1 MIELTINMHSYRYYY
16 VLLSLIAFLGFGNV
30 AHAQIQIGDDLS
42 EIDYSRPQKYEIG
55 GIVVE
60 GAKYVDASMLS
71 MIAGLRTGETISIP
85 GDEISSG
92 IRKIWEQG
100 MFEDV
105 AVNVTDFVGNKVF
118 LQIVIKEKPRVSKF
132 SFKGIKKSEADE
144 IRNKINLSRGDI
156 ATDHLLTKTTRI
168 IEDYYFNKGYLNV
181 DIDIQQEADTT
192 RESYVNMLINID
204 KGQKVK
210 IGEINVIGNENLTDG
225 QVLVA
230 MKETKQRGHFDP
242 LNPLGPLIVN
252 TVADLVTLHPL
263 RAITGVEE
271 YFYDNYRPRIFKAS
285 KYLEKNYE
293 DDKKLIVEKYNAKG
307 YRDARIV
314 RDSVYRIDDKNLG
327 IDLVIDEG
335 NKYHYRSI
343 SWTGNT
349 KYSDETLNSILGI
362 KPGDVYNKE
371 LLDKNLTYS
380 ETTLDISSL
389 YMDDGYLFFRV
400 DPVEVAVENDSIDLE
415 IRLNEGKQARI
426 SNISLAG
433 NTKTYDHVVLREL
446 YTRPGQL
453 FSRSDVVRSVRE
465 LATLGFFNQESI
477 NPDVQPNPSDNTVDI
492 NYSVEEAAADQ
503 IRFSAGF
510 AAGYLML
517 EAGLQFSNFSMRNIF
532 NKKAWRPIPVG
543 DGQKLSLS
551 VSTLGRRY
559 IWYNVS
565 FTEPW
570 LGGRKP
576 NSFTASFFQSFY
588 SNQYEKGTEQYGWF
602 NMTGGTIGL
611 GRRLTWPDDYFSLY
625 QGINVKR
632 YGLNN
637 YQNTTYLNVGDGNG
651 KFNLISYNFVLSRN
665 SVSQPLYP
673 RSGSEFQLGIEITP
687 PYSLFTN
694 KDYSSLSENERYKWI
709 EMHRW
714 TFKAAWYTE
723 LYDKLVMMTRVR
735 FGYLGHYNDQI
746 GPTPFHRYFMG
757 GDGLTNYSFDSRE
770 LVGMRGYANNSLT
783 PGFYNNASSGG
794 QGGNLMT
801 KYTLELRY
809 PLSLN
814 PQATIYAL
822 TFLEAGNCWLGFKNF
837 DPFDV
842 KRSAGLG
849 VRIYLPMF
857 GLLGLD
863 WGYGFDDVYGTAGN
877 NGSQFHFSIGG
888 SID

>member
-1 MIELTINMHSYRYYY
+1 MRVRYLPILLFFA
-16 VLLSLIAFLGFGNV
+16 VLLGLGNN
-30 AHAQIQIGDDLS
+30 ALAQIQIGDDLS
-42 EIDYSRPQKYEIG
+42 EIDYARPQKYEIG

-60 GAKYVDASMLS
+60 GAKYVDASMLG
-71 MIAGLRTGETISIP
+71 MIAGLRVGEAISIP
-85 GDEISSG
+85 GEEISNG

-100 MFEDV
+100 LFEDV
-105 AVNVTDFVGNKVF
+105 AINATDFVGNKVF

-132 SFKGIKKSEADE
+132 SFKGIKKSEADD

-156 ATDHLLTKTTRI
+156 ATEHLLTKTTRI
-168 IEDYYFNKGYLNV
+168 IEDFYHDKGYHNV
-181 DIDIQQEADTT
+181 KIDIQQVADTA
-192 RESYVNMLINID
+192 RESYIDMLINID
-204 KGQKVK
+204 KGPKVK
-210 IGEINVIGNENLTDG
+210 IGKINIIGNENLADG
-225 QVLVA
+225 QILAA

-242 LNPLGPLIVN
+242 LNPLGPLVVN
-252 TVADLVTLHPL
+252 TLADVFTFHPL
-263 RAITGVEE
+263 RAINGVEE

-285 KYLEKNYE
+285 KFMEKNFE
-293 DDKKLIVEKYNAKG
+293 DDKKLVIEKYNAKG

-314 RDSVYRIDDKNLG
+314 SDSVYKVDDRNLG
-327 IDLVIDEG
+327 IDLVINEG

-343 SWTGNT
+343 NWTGNT
-349 KYSDETLNSILGI
+349 KYTSEALSSILGI

-389 YMDDGYLFFRV
+389 YMDDGYLFFRA
-400 DPVEVAVENDSIDLE
+400 DPVEVAVDNDSIDLE
-415 IRLNEGKQARI
+415 IRLTEGKQARI
-426 SNISLAG
+426 NNVTLTG

-453 FSRSDVVRSVRE
+453 YSRSDVVRSVRE

-477 NPDVQPNPSDNTVDI
+477 TPDVQPNFSDNTVDI
-492 NYSVEEAAADQ
+492 GYTVEEAAADQ
-503 IRFSAGF
+503 IRFSAGYY
-510 AAGYLML
+510 AKYLML

-532 NKKAWRPIPVG
+532 NKKAWRPLPMG

-551 VSTLGRRY
+551 VSTLGRQY
-559 IWYNVS
+559 IWYSVS

-576 NSFTASFFQSFY
+576 NSLTASFYQSFY
-588 SNQYEKGTEQYGWF
+588 ANAYEKTDAKYGWF
-602 NMTGGTIGL
+602 NMTGGTLGL
-611 GRRLTWPDDYFSLY
+611 GRRLTWPDDYFALY
-625 QGINVKR
+625 QGLNLKR
-632 YGLNN
+632 YNLNN
-637 YQNTTYLNVGDGNG
+637 YQSTYLSVGDGNG

-673 RSGSEFQLGIEITP
+673 RNGSEFQLGLEITP
-687 PYSLFTN
+687 PYSLFAN
-694 KDYSSLSENERYKWI
+694 KSYAGLSDNEKYKWI

-735 FGYLGHYNDQI
+735 FGYLGYYNDEI
-746 GPTPFHRYFMG
+746 GPTPFHRFFLG
-757 GDGLTNYSFDSRE
+757 GDGLSTYSVDSRE
-770 LVGMRGYANNSLT
+770 LVGMRGYANSSLT
-783 PGFYNNASSGG
+783 PGYYNSSNSSG
-794 QGGNLMT
+794 QGGNIMS

-822 TFLEAGNCWLGFKNF
+822 TFVEAGNCWLGFKNF

-842 KRSAGLG
+842 KRSAGVG
-849 VRIYLPMF
+849 VRIFLPMF

-863 WGYGFDDVYGTAGN
+863 WGYGFDDVFGTTGN
-877 NGSQFHFSIGG
+877 NHSQFHFSIGG

>member
-1 MIELTINMHSYRYYY
+1 MRLRYLPITLF
-16 VLLSLIAFLGFGNV
+16 LLAFLGFGSS
-30 AHAQIQIGDDLS
+30 AFAQIQIGDDLS

-60 GAKYVDASMLS
+60 GAKYVDATMLS
-71 MIAGLRTGETISIP
+71 LIANLKVGETISIP
-85 GDEISSG
+85 GDEISNG
-92 IRKIWEQG
+92 IKKIWEQG
-100 MFEDV
+100 LFEDV
-105 AVNVTDFVGNKVF
+105 AINATDFVGNKVF
-118 LQIVIKEKPRVSKF
+118 LQIVIKEKPRVSRF
-132 SFKGIKKSEADE
+132 SFTGIKKSEADD
-144 IRNKINLSRGDI
+144 IRNKINVSRGDI

-168 IEDYYFNKGYLNV
+168 IEDYYYDKGFYNV
-181 DIDIQQEADTT
+181 DIDIEQKADTT
-192 RESYVNMLINID
+192 RENYIDMVINVD
-204 KGQKVK
+204 KGPKVK
-210 IGEINVIGNENLTDG
+210 IAQINVIGNENLSEG
-225 QVLVA
+225 QIQLA
-230 MKETKQRGHFDP
+230 MKETKERGHFDP
-242 LNPLGPLIVN
+242 LDPLGPMIVN
-252 TVADLVTLHPL
+252 TLADLVTLHPM
-263 RAITGVEE
+263 RAINNVEE

-285 KYLEKNYE
+285 KFMEKNYE
-293 DDKKLIVEKYNAKG
+293 DDKKHIIEKYNSKG

-314 RDSVYRIDDKNLG
+314 RDSVYRIDDRNLG

-335 NKYHYRSI
+335 NKYHYRNI

-349 KYSDETLNSILGI
+349 KYSEETLNSILGI
-362 KPGDVYNKE
+362 KKGDIYNKE

-380 ETTLDISSL
+380 ESTLDVSSL
-389 YMDDGYLFFRV
+389 YMDDGYLFFRA
-400 DPVEVAVENDSIDLE
+400 DPVEVAVDNDSIDLE
-415 IRLNEGKQARI
+415 IRLTEGKQARI
-426 SNISLAG
+426 NNVTLKG

-453 FSRSDVVRSVRE
+453 FSRSDVMRSVRE

-477 NPDVQPNPSDNTVDI
+477 NPDVRPNMEDNTVDI
-492 NYSVEEAAADQ
+492 EYSVEEAAADQ
-503 IRFSAGF
+503 IRFSAGY
-510 AAGYLML
+510 AVGYLML

-532 NKKAWRPIPVG
+532 NKKAWRPLPMG

-551 VSTLGRRY
+551 VTTYGTQY
-559 IWYNVS
+559 ITYS
-565 FTEPW
+565 IAFTEPW

-576 NSFTASFFQSFY
+576 NAFSASFYQSFY
-588 SNQYEKGTEQYGWF
+588 GKYRDKTVDDYGYF

-632 YGLNN
+632 YNLNN
-637 YQNTTYLNVGDGNG
+637 YQSAHLNVGDGNG

-673 RSGSEFQLGIEITP
+673 RSGSEFQLGLEITP

-694 KDYSSLSENERYKWI
+694 KDYTTLSENERFKWI

-746 GPTPFHRYFMG
+746 GPTPFHRFFLG
-757 GDGLTNYSFDSRE
+757 GDGLTNVSFDSRE

-783 PGFYNNASSGG
+783 PGFYNNSNT
-794 QGGNLMT
+794 GGNGGNVMS

-822 TFLEAGNCWLGFKNF
+822 TFLEAGNCWLGFNNF
-837 DPFDV
+837 NPFDV
-842 KRSAGLG
+842 KRSAGVG
-849 VRIYLPMF
+849 VRIFLPMF

-863 WGYGFDDVYGTAGN
+863 WGYGFDDVYGTTGN
-877 NGSQFHFSIGG
+877 NHSQFHFSIGG

>member
-1 MIELTINMHSYRYYY
+1 MIERRTMRLRY
-16 VLLSLIAFLGFGNV
+16 VPIMLFLVALLGFGNGAV
-30 AHAQIQIGDDLS
+30 AQIQIGDDLS
-42 EIDYSRPQKYEIG
+42 EIDYGRPQKYEIG

-60 GAKYVDASMLS
+60 GAKYVDGSMLS
-71 MIAGLRTGETISIP
+71 MIANLRVGETISIP
-85 GDEISSG
+85 GDEISNG

-100 MFEDV
+100 LFEDV
-105 AVNVTDFVGNKVF
+105 AVNATDFVGDKVF

-132 SFKGIKKSEADE
+132 SLKGIKKSEADD

-156 ATDHLLTKTTRI
+156 ATEHLLNKTTRI
-168 IEDYYFNKGYLNV
+168 IEDYYFDKGFLNV
-181 DIDIQQEADTT
+181 DIDIQQVSDTL
-192 RESYVNMLINID
+192 RENYVDMVINID
-204 KGQKVK
+204 KGEKVK
-210 IGEINVIGNENLTDG
+210 IGKINVIGNDNLADG
-225 QVLVA
+225 QIYAA

-242 LNPLGPLIVN
+242 LNPLGPLFVN
-252 TVADLVTLHPL
+252 TVADIFTLHPL

-285 KYLEKNYE
+285 KYIEKNYE
-293 DDKKLIVEKYNAKG
+293 DDKKHIIEKYNSKG
-307 YRDARIV
+307 YRDARIIS
-314 RDSVYRIDDKNLG
+314 DSVYRLDKTNLG

-335 NKYHYRSI
+335 NKYHYRNI

-349 KYSDETLNSILGI
+349 KYSVETLNSVLGI
-362 KPGDVYNKE
+362 KKGDVYNKE
-371 LLDKNLTYS
+371 LLDKNLNYS
-380 ETTLDISSL
+380 ETNLDVSSL

-400 DPVEVAVENDSIDLE
+400 DPVEVAIENDSIDLE
-415 IRLNEGKQARI
+415 IRLTEGKQARI
-426 SNISLAG
+426 SNISLVG
-433 NTKTYDHVVLREL
+433 NTKTSDHVVLREL

-492 NYSVEEAAADQ
+492 SYSVEEAAADQ

-532 NKKAWRPIPVG
+532 NKKAWRPLPMG

-551 VSTLGRRY
+551 ISTVGRY
-559 IWYNVS
+559 YLTYGIS

-576 NSFTASFFQSFY
+576 NSLSVSFYQSFY
-588 SNQYEKGTEQYGWF
+588 AKQYDKSDVNYGWF

-611 GRRLTWPDDYFSLY
+611 GRRLTWPDDYFSLF
-625 QGINVKR
+625 QAINVKR
-632 YGLNN
+632 YNLHN
-637 YQNTTYLNVGDGNG
+637 YQTSYLDVGDGNG
-651 KFNLISYNFVLSRN
+651 KFNLISYSFVLSRN

-673 RSGSEFQLGIEITP
+673 RSGSEFQLGIELTP
-687 PYSLFTN
+687 PYSLLSN
-694 KDYSSLSENERYKWI
+694 KDYSSMSENEKYKWI

-714 TFKAAWYTE
+714 TFKATWFTE
-723 LYDKLVMMTRVR
+723 LYDKLVLMTRVR
-735 FGYLGHYNDQI
+735 FGYLGHYNKQI
-746 GPTPFHRYFMG
+746 GPTPFHRFFLG
-757 GDGLTNYSFDSRE
+757 GDGLGSVSFDSRE

-783 PGFYNNASSGG
+783 PGFYNGSN
-794 QGGNLMT
+794 QGGDMMA

-822 TFLEAGNCWLGFKNF
+822 TFLEAGNCWLGFKDFN
-837 DPFDV
+837 PFDV

-863 WGYGFDDVYGTAGN
+863 WGYGFDDVYGTTGN
-877 NGSQFHFSIGG
+877 NHSQFHFSIGG

>member
-1 MIELTINMHSYRYYY
+1 M
-16 VLLSLIAFLGFGNV
+16 VAFLGLGNV
-30 AHAQIQIGDDLS
+30 ARAQIQIGDDLS

-60 GAKYVDASMLS
+60 GAKFVDPTMLS

-132 SFKGIKKSEADE
+132 SFNGIKKSEADE

-168 IEDYYFNKGYLNV
+168 IEDYYYNKGFYNV

-192 RESYVNMLINID
+192 RESYINMVINID
-204 KGQKVK
+204 KGPKVK
-210 IGEINVIGNENLTDG
+210 IEKINLIGNENLSDG
-225 QVLVA
+225 QILTA
-230 MKETKQRGHFDP
+230 MKETKERGHFDP

-252 TVADLVTLHPL
+252 AVADVVTLHPM
-263 RAITGVEE
+263 RAINRVEE

-293 DDKKLIVEKYNAKG
+293 DDKNHIIEKYNAKG

-314 RDSVYRIDDKNLG
+314 RDSVYRIDDKHLG

-335 NKYHYRSI
+335 NKYHYRNI
-343 SWTGNT
+343 TWTGNT
-349 KYSDETLNSILGI
+349 KYTDETLNSILGI
-362 KPGDVYNKE
+362 KKGDVYNKE
-371 LLDKNLTYS
+371 LLDKNLNYS
-380 ETTLDISSL
+380 ETNLDISSL

-415 IRLNEGKQARI
+415 IRINEGKQARI
-426 SNISLAG
+426 SNVTLSG
-433 NTKTYDHVVLREL
+433 NSKTYDHVVLREL

-492 NYSVEEAAADQ
+492 AYSVEEAAADQ

-532 NKKAWRPIPVG
+532 NKNAWRPIPVG

-588 SNQYEKGTEQYGWF
+588 SNQYEKTDVNYGWF
-602 NMTGGTIGL
+602 NMTGGTVGL
-611 GRRLTWPDDYFSLY
+611 GCRLTWPDDYFALY
-625 QGINVKR
+625 QGLNFKR
-632 YGLNN
+632 YKLHN
-637 YQNTTYLNVGDGNG
+637 YLSSFLSVGDGNG
-651 KFNLISYNFVLSRN
+651 AFNLISYNFVLSRN

-673 RSGSEFQLGIEITP
+673 RSGSEFQLGLEITP
-687 PYSLFTN
+687 PYSLFSN
-694 KDYSSLSENERYKWI
+694 KDYSQLSDNEKYKWI

-723 LYDKLVMMTRVR
+723 LYEKLVMMTRVR

-757 GDGLTNYSFDSRE
+757 GDGLSNYSVDSRE

-783 PGFYNNASSGG
+783 PGFYSNSGSGG
-794 QGGNLMT
+794 NGGNLMT

-842 KRSAGLG
+842 KRAAGVG

-863 WGYGFDDVYGTAGN
+863 WGYGFDEVYGAAGN

>member
-1 MIELTINMHSYRYYY
+1 M
-16 VLLSLIAFLGFGNV
+16 VAFLGFGNV

-55 GIVVE
+55 GVVVE
-60 GAKYVDASMLS
+60 GAKFVDPTMLS

-132 SFKGIKKSEADE
+132 SFNGIKKSEADE

-168 IEDYYFNKGYLNV
+168 IEDYYYNKGFYNV
-181 DIDIQQEADTT
+181 DIDIQQESDTT
-192 RESYVNMLINID
+192 RESYINMVINID
-204 KGQKVK
+204 KGPKVK
-210 IGEINVIGNENLTDG
+210 IEKINLIGNENLSDG
-225 QVLVA
+225 QILTA
-230 MKETKQRGHFDP
+230 MKETKERGHFDP

-252 TVADLVTLHPL
+252 AVADVVTLHPM
-263 RAITGVEE
+263 RAINRVEE

-293 DDKKLIVEKYNAKG
+293 DDKKHIIEKYNAKG

-335 NKYHYRSI
+335 NKYHYRNI
-343 SWTGNT
+343 TWTGNT
-349 KYSDETLNSILGI
+349 KYTDETLNSILGI
-362 KPGDVYNKE
+362 KKGDVYNKE
-371 LLDKNLTYS
+371 LLDKNLNYS
-380 ETTLDISSL
+380 ETNLDISSL

-415 IRLNEGKQARI
+415 IRINEGKQARI
-426 SNISLAG
+426 SNVTLSG

-492 NYSVEEAAADQ
+492 AYSVEEAAADQ

-532 NKKAWRPIPVG
+532 NKNAWRPIPVG

-588 SNQYEKGTEQYGWF
+588 SNQYEKTDVNYGWF
-602 NMTGGTIGL
+602 NMTGGTVGL
-611 GRRLTWPDDYFSLY
+611 GRRLTWPDDYFALY
-625 QGINVKR
+625 QGLNFKR
-632 YGLNN
+632 YKLHN
-637 YQNTTYLNVGDGNG
+637 YLSSFLSVGDGNG
-651 KFNLISYNFVLSRN
+651 AFNLISYNFVLSRN

-673 RSGSEFQLGIEITP
+673 RSGSEFQLGLEITP
-687 PYSLFTN
+687 PYSLFSN
-694 KDYSSLSENERYKWI
+694 KDYSQLSDNEKYKWI

-723 LYDKLVMMTRVR
+723 LYEKLVMMTRVR

-757 GDGLTNYSFDSRE
+757 GDGLSNYSVDSRE

-783 PGFYNNASSGG
+783 PGFYSNSGSGG
-794 QGGNLMT
+794 NGGNLMT

-842 KRSAGLG
+842 KRAAGVG

-863 WGYGFDDVYGTAGN
+863 WGYGFDEVYGAAGN

>member
-1 MIELTINMHSYRYYY
+1 MRLRYLPLMLFL
-16 VLLSLIAFLGFGNV
+16 VALLGFGSG
-30 AHAQIQIGDDLS
+30 AFAQIQIGDDLS
-42 EIDYSRPQKYEIG
+42 EIDYARPQKYEIG

-71 MIAGLRTGETISIP
+71 MIAGLRVGETISIP
-85 GDEISSG
+85 GDEISNG

-100 MFEDV
+100 LFEDV
-105 AVNVTDFVGNKVF
+105 AINATDFVGNKVF

-132 SFKGIKKSEADE
+132 SFKGIKKSEADD

-156 ATDHLLTKTTRI
+156 ATEHLLTKTTRI
-168 IEDYYFNKGYLNV
+168 IEDFYYDKGYHNV
-181 DIDIQQEADTT
+181 NIDIQQVADTA
-192 RESYVNMLINID
+192 RENYIDMLINVD
-204 KGQKVK
+204 KGPKVK
-210 IGEINVIGNENLTDG
+210 IGKINIIGNENLADG
-225 QVLVA
+225 QILAA

-242 LNPLGPLIVN
+242 LNPLGPLVVN
-252 TVADLVTLHPL
+252 TLADVFTFHPL
-263 RAITGVEE
+263 RAINGVEE

-285 KYLEKNYE
+285 KFMEKSFE
-293 DDKKLIVEKYNAKG
+293 EDKKLVIEKYNAKG

-314 RDSVYRIDDKNLG
+314 RDSVYKIDDRNLG
-327 IDLVIDEG
+327 IDLVINEG

-343 SWTGNT
+343 NWTGNT
-349 KYSDETLNSILGI
+349 KYTSEALSSILGI

-389 YMDDGYLFFRV
+389 YMDDGYLFFRA
-400 DPVEVAVENDSIDLE
+400 DPVEVAVDNDSIDLE
-415 IRLNEGKQARI
+415 IRLSEGKQARI
-426 SNISLAG
+426 NNVTLAG

-453 FSRSDVVRSVRE
+453 YSRSDVVRSIRE
-465 LATLGFFNQESI
+465 LATLGFFNQENI
-477 NPDVQPNPSDNTVDI
+477 TPDVQPNFSDNTVDI
-492 NYSVEEAAADQ
+492 GYTVEEAAADQ
-503 IRFSAGF
+503 IRFSAGYY
-510 AAGYLML
+510 ASYLML

-532 NKKAWRPIPVG
+532 NKKAWRPLPMG
-543 DGQKLSLS
+543 DGQKLSLG
-551 VSTLGRRY
+551 VSTLGRQY
-559 IWYNVS
+559 IQYSIS

-576 NSFTASFFQSFY
+576 NSLTASFYQSFY
-588 SNQYEKGTEQYGWF
+588 AKVADRTSADYGWF
-602 NMTGGTIGL
+602 KMTGGTLGL
-611 GRRLTWPDDYFSLY
+611 GRRLTWPDDYFALY
-625 QGINVKR
+625 QGLNLKR
-632 YGLNN
+632 YNLHN
-637 YQNTTYLNVGDGNG
+637 YQTAYLNVGDGNG

-673 RSGSEFQLGIEITP
+673 RNGSEFQLGLEITP
-687 PYSLFTN
+687 PYSLFAN
-694 KDYSSLSENERYKWI
+694 KSYAGLSENEKYKWI

-735 FGYLGHYNDQI
+735 FGYLGHYNDEI
-746 GPTPFHRYFMG
+746 GPTPFHRFFLG
-757 GDGLTNYSFDSRE
+757 GDGLSTYSVDSRE

-783 PGFYNNASSGG
+783 PGYYNSSNSGG
-794 QGGNLMT
+794 QGGNIMS

-837 DPFDV
+837 DPFEV

-863 WGYGFDDVYGTAGN
+863 WGYGFDDVFGTTGDN
-877 NGSQFHFSIGG
+877 HSQFHFSIGG

>member
-1 MIELTINMHSYRYYY
+1 MRLRYLPIT
-16 VLLSLIAFLGFGNV
+16 LLLLAFLGFGNS
-30 AHAQIQIGDDLS
+30 AFAQIQIGDDLS

-55 GIVVE
+55 GIVVD
-60 GAKYVDASMLS
+60 GAKYVDATMLS
-71 MIAGLRTGETISIP
+71 LIANLRVGETISIP
-85 GDEISSG
+85 GDEISTG
-92 IRKIWEQG
+92 IKKIWEQG
-100 MFEDV
+100 LFEDV
-105 AVNVTDFVGNKVF
+105 AINATDFVGNKVF
-118 LQIVIKEKPRVSKF
+118 LQIVIKEKPRVSRF
-132 SFKGIKKSEADE
+132 SFTGIKKSEADD
-144 IRNKINLSRGDI
+144 IRNKINVSRGDI

-168 IEDYYFNKGYLNV
+168 IEDYYYDKGFYNV
-181 DIDIQQEADTT
+181 DIDIEQKADTA
-192 RESYVNMLINID
+192 RENYIDMVINVD
-204 KGQKVK
+204 KGPKVK
-210 IGEINVIGNENLTDG
+210 IAQINVIGNENLSEG
-225 QVLVA
+225 QIQLA
-230 MKETKQRGHFDP
+230 MKETKERGHFDP
-242 LNPLGPLIVN
+242 LDPLGPMIVN
-252 TVADLVTLHPL
+252 TLADLVTLHPM
-263 RAITGVEE
+263 RAINTVEE

-285 KYLEKNYE
+285 KYMEKNYE
-293 DDKKLIVEKYNAKG
+293 DDKKHIIEKYNSKG

-314 RDSVYRIDDKNLG
+314 RDSVYRIDDRNLG

-335 NKYHYRSI
+335 NKYHYRNI

-349 KYSDETLNSILGI
+349 KYSEETLNSILGI
-362 KPGDVYNKE
+362 KKGDIYNKE

-380 ETTLDISSL
+380 ETTLDVSSL
-389 YMDDGYLFFRV
+389 YMDDGYLFFRA
-400 DPVEVAVENDSIDLE
+400 DPVEVAVDNDSIDLE
-415 IRLNEGKQARI
+415 IRLTEGKQARI
-426 SNISLAG
+426 NNVTLKG

-453 FSRSDVVRSVRE
+453 FSRSDVMRSVRE

-477 NPDVQPNPSDNTVDI
+477 NPDVRPNMEDNTVDI
-492 NYSVEEAAADQ
+492 EYSVEEAAADQ
-503 IRFSAGF
+503 IRFSAGY
-510 AAGYLML
+510 AVGYLML

-532 NKKAWRPIPVG
+532 NKKAWRPLPMG

-551 VSTLGRRY
+551 VTTYGTQY
-559 IWYNVS
+559 ITYS
-565 FTEPW
+565 IAFTEPW

-576 NSFTASFFQSFY
+576 NAFSASFYQSFY
-588 SNQYEKGTEQYGWF
+588 GKYRDKTVDDYGYF

-632 YGLNN
+632 YNLNN
-637 YQNTTYLNVGDGNG
+637 YQSSHLSVGDGNG

-673 RSGSEFQLGIEITP
+673 RSGSEFQLGLEITP

-694 KDYSSLSENERYKWI
+694 KDYTTLSENERFKWI

-746 GPTPFHRYFMG
+746 GPTPFHRYFLG
-757 GDGLTNYSFDSRE
+757 GDGLSNYSFDSRE

-783 PGFYNNASSGG
+783 PGFYNNSNT
-794 QGGNLMT
+794 GGNGGNVMS

-822 TFLEAGNCWLGFKNF
+822 TFLEAGNCWLGFQNF
-837 DPFDV
+837 NPFDV
-842 KRSAGLG
+842 KRSAGVG
-849 VRIYLPMF
+849 VRIFLPMF

-863 WGYGFDDVYGTAGN
+863 WGYGFDDVYGTTGN
-877 NGSQFHFSIGG
+877 NHSQFHFSIGG

>member
-1 MIELTINMHSYRYYY
+1 MRLKY
-16 VLLSLIAFLGFGNV
+16 LPLILFLVTFLGFGNG
-30 AHAQIQIGDDLS
+30 AIAQIQVGDDLS

-55 GIVVE
+55 GVVVE
-60 GAKYVDASMLS
+60 GAKYADGSMLS
-71 MIAGLRTGETISIP
+71 MIAGLRVGDEISIP
-85 GDEISSG
+85 GDEISNG

-100 MFEDV
+100 LFEDV
-105 AVNVTDFVGNKVF
+105 AVNVTDFVGDKVF
-118 LQIVIKEKPRVSKF
+118 LQIVIKEKPRVSRF
-132 SFKGIKKSEADE
+132 SFNGIKKSEADD

-156 ATDHLLTKTTRI
+156 ATEHLITKTTRI
-168 IEDYYFNKGYLNV
+168 IEDFFYDKGYLNV
-181 DIDIQQEADTT
+181 DIDIEQKPDTV
-192 RESYVNMLINID
+192 RENYIDMVINID
-204 KGQKVK
+204 KGEKVK
-210 IGEINVIGNENLTDG
+210 IGRINVIGNESLADG
-225 QVLVA
+225 QVLA
-230 MKETKQRGHFDP
+230 SMKETKQRGHFDP
-242 LNPLGPLIVN
+242 LTPLGPLVVN
-252 TVADLVTLHPL
+252 TVADVVTLHPL
-263 RAITGVEE
+263 RAINGVEE

-285 KYLEKNYE
+285 KYIEKNYE
-293 DDKKLIVEKYNAKG
+293 DDKKLIIDKYNAKG

-314 RDSVYRIDDKNLG
+314 SDSVYRIDDKNLG

-335 NKYHYRSI
+335 NKYHYRNI
-343 SWTGNT
+343 TWTGNT
-349 KYSDETLNSILGI
+349 KYNAETLNNILGI
-362 KPGDVYNKE
+362 KKGDVYNKE
-371 LLDKNLTYS
+371 LLDKNLNYS
-380 ETTLDISSL
+380 ETNLDVSSL
-389 YMDDGYLFFRV
+389 YMDDGYLFFRI

-426 SNISLAG
+426 SNISLVG

-477 NPDVQPNPSDNTVDI
+477 NPDVQPNPADNTVDI

-510 AAGYLML
+510 AAQMLML

-532 NKKAWRPIPVG
+532 NKNAWRPLPMG
-543 DGQKLSLS
+543 DGQKLSLAIT
-551 VSTLGRRY
+551 TLGSRY
-559 IWYNVS
+559 ITYNVS

-576 NSFTASFFQSFY
+576 NAFSTSFYQAFY

-625 QGINVKR
+625 QGLNMKR
-632 YGLNN
+632 YSLHN
-637 YQNTTYLNVGDGNG
+637 YQNSYYLNVGDGNG
-651 KFNLISYNFVLSRN
+651 KFNLISYSFVLSRN

-673 RSGSEFQLGIEITP
+673 RNGSEFQLGLEITP
-687 PYSLFTN
+687 PYSLLNN
-694 KDYSSLSENERYKWI
+694 KDYSGLSDNEKYKWI

-714 TFKAAWYTE
+714 SFKAAWYTE
-723 LYDKLVMMTRVR
+723 LYEKLVMMTRVR

-746 GPTPFHRYFMG
+746 GPTPFHRFFLG
-757 GDGLTNYSFDSRE
+757 GDGLSSYSVDSRE
-770 LVGMRGYANNSLT
+770 LVGMRGYANSSLT
-783 PGFYNNASSGG
+783 PGFYNNSGSGG
-794 QGGNLMT
+794 NGGNLMT
-801 KYTLELRY
+801 KYTLEMRY

-822 TFLEAGNCWLGFKNF
+822 TFLEAGNCWLGFNNF

-863 WGYGFDDVYGTAGN
+863 WGYGFDDVYGTTGN
-877 NGSQFHFSIGG
+877 NHSQFHFSIGG

>member
-1 MIELTINMHSYRYYY
+1 MRLRYLSIMLFFAI
-16 VLLSLIAFLGFGNV
+16 LLGLEKSAF
-30 AHAQIQIGDDLS
+30 AQIQIGDDLS
-42 EIDYSRPQKYEIG
+42 EINYSRPQKYEIG

-60 GAKYVDASMLS
+60 GAKYVDATMLS
-71 MIAGLRTGETISIP
+71 MIADLRVGETISIP

-100 MFEDV
+100 LFEDV
-105 AVNVTDFVGNKVF
+105 AINATDFVGNKVF

-132 SFKGIKKSEADE
+132 SFKGIKKSEADD

-156 ATDHLLTKTTRI
+156 ATEHLLTKTTRI
-168 IEDYYFNKGYLNV
+168 IEDFYYDKGYHNV
-181 DIDIQQEADTT
+181 NIDIQQVADTA
-192 RESYVNMLINID
+192 RENYIDMLINID
-204 KGQKVK
+204 KGPKVK
-210 IGEINVIGNENLTDG
+210 IGKINIIGNENLADG
-225 QVLVA
+225 QILSA
-230 MKETKQRGHFDP
+230 MKETKQRGRFDP
-242 LNPLGPLIVN
+242 LNPLGPLVVN
-252 TVADLVTLHPL
+252 TVADVLTLHPM
-263 RAITGVEE
+263 RAINGVEE

-285 KYLEKNYE
+285 KYMEKNYE
-293 DDKKLIVEKYNAKG
+293 EDKKHIIEKYNAKG

-314 RDSVYRIDDKNLG
+314 HDSVYTIDDKNLG

-335 NKYHYRSI
+335 NKYHYRNI
-343 SWTGNT
+343 AWTGNT
-349 KYSDETLNSILGI
+349 KYTSETLNSILGI

-400 DPVEVAVENDSIDLE
+400 DPVEVAVDNDSIDLE
-415 IRLNEGKQARI
+415 IRLTEGKQARI
-426 SNISLAG
+426 NNVTLTG

-453 FSRSDVVRSVRE
+453 YSRSDVVRSIRE

-477 NPDVQPNPSDNTVDI
+477 TPDVQPNFSDNTVDI
-492 NYSVEEAAADQ
+492 GYTVEEAAADQ
-503 IRFSAGF
+503 IRFSAGYY
-510 AAGYLML
+510 ASYLML

-532 NKKAWRPIPVG
+532 NKKAWRPLPMG

-551 VSTLGRRY
+551 VSTLGRQY
-559 IWYNVS
+559 IWYSVS

-576 NSFTASFFQSFY
+576 NSLTASFYQSFY
-588 SNQYEKGTEQYGWF
+588 AKVADRTSADYGWF
-602 NMTGGTIGL
+602 NMTGGTLGL
-611 GRRLTWPDDYFSLY
+611 GRRLTWPDDYFALY
-625 QGINVKR
+625 QGLNMKR
-632 YGLNN
+632 YSLNN
-637 YQNTTYLNVGDGNG
+637 YQSSYLNVGDGNG
-651 KFNLISYNFVLSRN
+651 KFNLISYSFVLSRN

-673 RSGSEFQLGIEITP
+673 RNGSEFQLGLEITP
-687 PYSLFTN
+687 PYSLFAN
-694 KDYSSLSENERYKWI
+694 KSYAGLSENEKYKWI

-723 LYDKLVMMTRVR
+723 LYEKLVMMTRVR
-735 FGYLGHYNDQI
+735 FGYLGYYNDEI
-746 GPTPFHRYFMG
+746 GPTPFHRFFLG
-757 GDGLTNYSFDSRE
+757 GDGLSSYSVDSRE

-783 PGFYNNASSGG
+783 PGFYNSSSSGG
-794 QGGNLMT
+794 NGGNIMS

-863 WGYGFDDVYGTAGN
+863 WGYGFDDVFGTTGDN
-877 NGSQFHFSIGG
+877 HSKFHFSIGG

>member
-1 MIELTINMHSYRYYY
+1 M
-16 VLLSLIAFLGFGNV
+16 VAFLGLGNV
-30 AHAQIQIGDDLS
+30 ARAQIQIGDDLS

-55 GIVVE
+55 GVVVE
-60 GAKYVDASMLS
+60 GAKFVDPTMLS

-132 SFKGIKKSEADE
+132 SFNGIKKSEADE

-168 IEDYYFNKGYLNV
+168 IEDYYYNKGFYNV

-192 RESYVNMLINID
+192 RESYINMVINID
-204 KGQKVK
+204 KGPKVK
-210 IGEINVIGNENLTDG
+210 IEKINLIGNENLSDG
-225 QVLVA
+225 QILTA
-230 MKETKQRGHFDP
+230 MKETKERGHFDP

-252 TVADLVTLHPL
+252 AVADVVTLHPM
-263 RAITGVEE
+263 RAINRVEE

-293 DDKKLIVEKYNAKG
+293 DDKKHIIEKYNAKG

-335 NKYHYRSI
+335 NKYHYRNI
-343 SWTGNT
+343 TWTGNT
-349 KYSDETLNSILGI
+349 KYTDETLNSILGI
-362 KPGDVYNKE
+362 KKGDVYNKE
-371 LLDKNLTYS
+371 LLDKNLNYS
-380 ETTLDISSL
+380 ETNLDISSL

-415 IRLNEGKQARI
+415 IRINEGKQARI
-426 SNISLAG
+426 SNVTLSG

-477 NPDVQPNPSDNTVDI
+477 NPDVQPNPSDNSVDI
-492 NYSVEEAAADQ
+492 AYSVEEAAADQ

-532 NKKAWRPIPVG
+532 NKNAWRPLPVG

-588 SNQYEKGTEQYGWF
+588 SNQYEKTDVNYGWF
-602 NMTGGTIGL
+602 NMTGGTVGL
-611 GRRLTWPDDYFSLY
+611 GRRLTWPDDYFALY
-625 QGINVKR
+625 QGLNFKR
-632 YGLNN
+632 YKLHN
-637 YQNTTYLNVGDGNG
+637 YPMSSFLSVGDGNG
-651 KFNLISYNFVLSRN
+651 KFNLISYSFVLSRN

-673 RSGSEFQLGIEITP
+673 RSGSEFQLGLEITP
-687 PYSLFTN
+687 PYSLFSN
-694 KDYSSLSENERYKWI
+694 KDYSQLSDNEKYKWI

-723 LYDKLVMMTRVR
+723 LYEKLVMMTRVR

-757 GDGLTNYSFDSRE
+757 GDGLSNYSVDSRE

-783 PGFYNNASSGG
+783 PGFYSNSGSGG
-794 QGGNLMT
+794 NGGNLMT

-842 KRSAGLG
+842 KRAAGVG

-863 WGYGFDDVYGTAGN
+863 WGYGFDEVYGAAGN